1 MKKTLNIILIL
12 LFTALFSACSGNSD
26 KKTADASS
34 SKEAETISAS
44 VQSQEPVSA
53 EDKKENPKETASS
66 KNTETSQTEN
76 APAAGIPEKLIL
88 GLDAS
93 FPPMGYTDEN
103 NNIVGV
109 DIDLAKAV
117 CEKLNIEFE
126 AKPIDW
132 ASKEMELSTGK
143 ITVIWNGMTITEE
156 REEAMEVSRPYIES
170 QLVIAV
176 KKGSDIKTKADLAG
190 KVVAAQSDSSG
201 LFAIQKDEIYPSI
214 KDGTAKE
221 YPDYLTALGDLDVG
235 RCDALIIDSVLIN
248 FYMAQKDMNFDIL
261 EEKLNAESFGIAAI
275 KGNKELINAIEGALS
290 ALAEEGKIAE
300 ISNRWFGKDDM
311 IITY

>member
-1 MKKTLNIILIL
+1 MKKIISIILIL
-12 LFTALFSACSGNSD
+12 LFTALISGCSGNSD
-26 KKTADASS
+26 KKTAEAAAANTSKALSSATQSPEPAKESETPKAVAASS
-34 SKEAETISAS
+34 I
-44 VQSQEPVSA
+44 
-53 EDKKENPKETASS
+53 
-66 KNTETSQTEN
+66 
-76 APAAGIPEKLIL
+76 GIPEKLIL

-103 NNIVGV
+103 NTIVGV

-117 CEKLNIEFE
+117 CEKLNIGFE

-143 ITVIWNGMTITEE
+143 ITVIWNGMTITKE
-156 REEAMEVSRPYIES
+156 RSETMEMSRPYIDS

-201 LFAIQKDEIYPSI
+201 LFAIQKDEIYPSL
-214 KDGTAKE
+214 KDGAAKE
-221 YPDYLTALGDLDVG
+221 YPDYLTALSDLDLG
-235 RCDALIIDSVLIN
+235 RCDALIIDSVLMN
-248 FYMAQKDMNFDIL
+248 FYMTQKDMDFDIL
-261 EEKLNAESFGIAAI
+261 EETLNSESFGIAAK
-275 KGNKELINAIEGALS
+275 KGNTVLIGAIENALS
-290 ALAEEGKIAE
+290 ELAKEGKIAE
-300 ISNRWFGKDDM
+300 ISDKWFGRDDM

>member
-1 MKKTLNIILIL
+1 MKKIISIILIL
-12 LFTALFSACSGNSD
+12 LFTAFISGCSGNSD
-26 KKTADASS
+26 KKTAAAAAAAANTSKALSSATQSPEPAKKSETPEAVAASS
-34 SKEAETISAS
+34 T
-44 VQSQEPVSA
+44 
-53 EDKKENPKETASS
+53 
-66 KNTETSQTEN
+66 
-76 APAAGIPEKLIL
+76 GIPEKLIL

-103 NNIVGV
+103 NTIVGV

-117 CEKLNIEFE
+117 CEKLNIGFE

-143 ITVIWNGMTITEE
+143 ITVIWNGMTITKE
-156 REEAMEVSRPYIES
+156 RSETMEMSRPYIDS

-201 LFAIQKDEIYPSI
+201 LFAIQKDEIYPSL
-214 KDGTAKE
+214 KDGAAKE
-221 YPDYLTALGDLDVG
+221 YPDYLTALSDLDLG

-261 EEKLNAESFGIAAI
+261 EETLNSESFGIAAK
-275 KGNKELINAIEGALS
+275 KGNTVLIGAIENALS
-290 ALAEEGKIAE
+290 ELAKEGKIAE
-300 ISNRWFGKDDM
+300 ISDKWFGRDDM